1 MKRAWL
7 LCVLLAAGP
16 LLGACSYASLER
28 QVYPICLSVDLDEKG
43 RYQVGVQAP
52 QSSTE
57 SGSAAYDL
65 LTATGDSFA
74 DAMRVLSAST
84 PYPFNFSQVRLCLV
98 SYDLAATT
106 HLRPLLRT
114 LF

>member
-1 MKRAWL
+1 MKRVWL
-7 LCVLLAAGP
+7 LCLILAAAP

-57 SGSAAYDL
+57 SGAAAYDV

-84 PYPFNFSQVRLCLV
+84 PYPFNFSQVRLCL
-98 SYDLAATT
+98 
-106 HLRPLLRT
+106 LL
-114 LF
+114 